1 MNSHYFTKQRFIN
14 KQNINILTT
23 AGLMFVTQCYAESS
37 HVEETIPTLI
47 LRAQTYMANGQ
58 SQQAAESYEK
68 AAALGESAEAEI
80 GLVRAYLQS
89 GEFRKAIASSN
100 LVAAEHPD
108 VSETAALLAYIED
121 REGQTTPALAK
132 LTEELK
138 KHPDD
143 VALFA
148 AQIEILIDRMAIS
161 QAIPKLDDWIGRNPP
176 QGDIYRLRARA
187 ALVAGNR
194 EDLLN
199 WRKKAALAYESNGD
213 FEAAKPLRVW
223 LSKVEDNQQQSTPP
237 TLIPSSSSGT
247 TNLVSISSATVT
259 GTVTKW
265 PAHAME
271 SFPINDGKP
280 KKSGNGFVID
290 QGRRVLTNASLV
302 SNSTGDV
309 WVRNGLGKIRK
320 AKVEKTLSD
329 HGLAVLRLETA
340 YPKKWSLS
348 DPLFNASMDV
358 HFCFA
363 LGFPVTDELEK
374 SYPIISPGMVVRNDT
389 GYGGLMQVT
398 SSLGVDNSGSPIFD
412 GSGHFIGMT
421 LAKQEPLKGIADRDA
436 LLGKGT
442 FAVRANEMQKLLSSS
457 IHSKKKP
464 AKHKAVTGTPSVEEL
479 YENLLPTVVT
489 IVVTP

>member
-1 MNSHYFTKQRFIN
+1 MNSHYFTKQRLIN
-14 KQNINILTT
+14 KQNIIILTT
-23 AGLMFVTQCYAESS
+23 AGLMFATQCYAESN

-47 LRAQTYMANGQ
+47 LRAQTYLANGQ

-148 AQIEILIDRMAIS
+148 SQIEILIDRMAIS
-161 QAIPKLDDWIGRNPP
+161 QAIQKLDDWIGRNPP
-176 QGDIYRLRARA
+176 HGDIYRLRARA
-187 ALVAGNR
+187 ALAEGNR

-199 WRKKAALAYESNGD
+199 WRKKAALAYESKGE

-223 LSKVEDNQQQSTPP
+223 LSKVEGNQQQST
-237 TLIPSSSSGT
+237 IPS
-247 TNLVSISSATVT
+247 LVSNSPSTA
-259 GTVTKW
+259 TVTKW
-265 PAHAME
+265 PVHAME

-280 KKSGNGFVID
+280 KKSGNGFIVD

-302 SNSTGDV
+302 LNANGDV

-320 AKVEKTLSD
+320 AKVEKTLPD

-340 YPKKWSLS
+340 YPKTWSLP

-374 SYPIISPGMVVRNDT
+374 TYPIISPGMVVRSDT

-398 SSLGVDNSGSPIFD
+398 SSLGSENSGSPIFD

-421 LAKQEPLKGIADRDA
+421 LAKQEPLKGITDRDA

-442 FAVRANEMQKLLSSS
+442 FAVRANEIQKLLSNS

-464 AKHKAVTGTPSVEEL
+464 AKNKAVTGTPSVEEL

-489 IVVTP
+489 IVVTQ